1 MRLLLA
7 LMWLLHW
14 LPLPLLGRLGTGVG
28 SLLYLVMGPRR
39 HITQT
44 NLRLCMPE
52 LSERERNALAR
63 RHFQHYARSVL
74 ERGVLWWGS
83 TARLRRLIQV
93 EPGVPDVPG
102 AKDVQD
108 VQREPGVPLAQIG
121 AGPTILLCP
130 HFVCLDVAGV
140 AVMLESSL
148 CSIYTAQRDPV
159 FDGALRRGRTRFRP
173 IELVSR
179 AAGIKPIIRAMRRGL
194 PYFML
199 PDLDFGARD
208 ALFVPFF
215 GVPAATLTAPAR
227 IAAATGAKVIPVV
240 ATFLPGYRGW
250 KVRFFPAWDDYP
262 GDDLAVSARR
272 MNAFIEARV
281 REAPGEYFWAHKRF
295 KTRPPGVPDVYDA
308 SSDSTVPMATDPAD
322 GY

>member
-1 MRLLLA
+1 MRFLLA
-7 LMWLLHW
+7 MMWLLHW

-28 SLLYLVMGPRR
+28 SLLYAVMSPRR

-52 LSERERNALAR
+52 LSARERDALAR

-93 EPGVPDVPG
+93 
-102 AKDVQD
+102 
-108 VQREPGVPLAQIG
+108 EPGVPLAQIG

-179 AAGIKPIIRAMRRGL
+179 AAGIKPIIRAMRNGL

-227 IAAATGAKVIPVV
+227 IAAATGARVIPVV

-262 GDDLAVSARR
+262 GADLAVSARR
-272 MNAFIEARV
+272 MNAFIEERV
-281 REAPGEYFWAHKRF
+281 QEAPGEYFWSHKRF
-295 KTRPPGVPDVYDA
+295 KTRPPGVPGVYDA
-308 SSDSTVPMATDPAD
+308 SSDSTVQMASDPAD

>member
-1 MRLLLA
+1 MRLLLV

-28 SLLYLVMGPRR
+28 SLLYVVMKPRR

-44 NLRLCMPE
+44 NLRLSMPE
-52 LSERERNALAR
+52 LDEGERNTLAR
-63 RHFQHYARSVL
+63 SHFQYYARSVL

-83 TARLRRLIQV
+83 TARLKRLIQV
-93 EPGVPDVPG
+93 EPGVPLD
-102 AKDVQD
+102 
-108 VQREPGVPLAQIG
+108 QI
-121 AGPTILLCP
+121 ASGPTILLCP

-272 MNAFIEARV
+272 MNAFIEDRV

-295 KTRPPGVPDVYDA
+295 KTRPPSVPDVYDA
-308 SSDSTVPMATDPAD
+308 SSDSTTPLASDPAD

>member
-7 LMWLLHW
+7 MMWLLHW
-14 LPLPLLGRLGTGVG
+14 LPLPLLGRLGTAVG
-28 SLLYLVMGPRR
+28 SLLYVVMGPRR

-44 NLRLCMPE
+44 NLRLCMPD
-52 LSERERNALAR
+52 LSARERDALAR

-93 EPGVPDVPG
+93 EPGVPLD
-102 AKDVQD
+102 
-108 VQREPGVPLAQIG
+108 QIG
-121 AGPTILLCP
+121 AGPVILLCP

-179 AAGIKPIIRAMRRGL
+179 AAGIKPIIRAMRNRL

-227 IAAATGAKVIPVV
+227 IAAATGARVIPVV

-250 KVRFFPAWDDYP
+250 KVRFFPAWENYP
-262 GDDLAVSARR
+262 DEDLAVSARR
-272 MNAFIEARV
+272 MNAFIEERV
-281 REAPGEYFWAHKRF
+281 RETPGEYFWAHKRF
-295 KTRPPGVPDVYDA
+295 KTRPPGVPGVYDA
-308 SSDSTVPMATDPAD
+308 SSDSTVQMASDPAD